1 MFSSGGVAP
10 ESIWDDIREVF
21 GGVELTTG
29 YGMTETAAATTTT
42 LPEGDDV
49 WLRTTN
55 GRVRLR
61 RALGGLIACYK
72 AVDPET
78 GAEVA
83 HGQLG
88 HLLVRGPVGQT
99 PAAWVIPRDREQPP
113 DPAELS
119 EHCAGQLARF
129 KVPREIF
136 LCQPEDLPLTAVGR
150 VQKYKLSGITQR
162 RIAQHGT

>member
-1 MFSSGGVAP
+1 M
-10 ESIWDDIREVF
+10 
-21 GGVELTTG
+21 
-29 YGMTETAAATTTT
+29 
-42 LPEGDDV
+42 
-49 WLRTTN
+49 
-55 GRVRLR
+55 
-61 RALGGLIACYK
+61 
-72 AVDPET
+72 
-78 GAEVA
+78 
-83 HGQLG
+83 
-88 HLLVRGPVGQT
+88 GQT